1 LHQDHVRLGA
11 RMVDFAGWDMPLH
24 YGSQL
29 DEHRLVR
36 ESVGMFDVS
45 HMQVTDVTG
54 AGGRDFLRRLL
65 ANDVARL
72 ACGQALYSCMLRED
86 GGVIDDLIV
95 YRLNDDD
102 EYRVITNAGTRE
114 KDIAWMRAVAAG
126 FDTVLNVRGDVALV
140 AVQGPLAR
148 DRVHGVLGSEVASI
162 AGALKPFYGAQAGK
176 LFVARTGYTGEDGY
190 EIMLPADDAPAFWRR
205 LHEAGVAPVGLGAR
219 DTLRLEAG
227 MSLYGQEMDETVNP
241 LEAGLGWTVAWE
253 PEDRDF
259 IGRAA
264 LERVRPGTT
273 RTSKGLVL
281 LDKGVLRPHQ
291 KVMLGDRE
299 IGELT
304 SGSFSPVLG
313 RAIGLARIDKDI
325 GGDCTVDVRGRLLA
339 ARIVTPPFVRHGRV
353 RVTLD

>member
-1 LHQDHVRLGA
+1 
-11 RMVDFAGWDMPLH
+11 
-24 YGSQL
+24 
-29 DEHRLVR
+29 
-36 ESVGMFDVS
+36 
-45 HMQVTDVTG
+45 
-54 AGGRDFLRRLL
+54 
-65 ANDVARL
+65 
-72 ACGQALYSCMLRED
+72 
-86 GGVIDDLIV
+86 
-95 YRLNDDD
+95 
-102 EYRVITNAGTRE
+102 
-114 KDIAWMRAVAAG
+114 
-126 FDTVLNVRGDVALV
+126 
-140 AVQGPLAR
+140 
-148 DRVHGVLGSEVASI
+148 
-162 AGALKPFYGAQAGK
+162 
-176 LFVARTGYTGEDGY
+176 
-190 EIMLPADDAPAFWRR
+190 
-205 LHEAGVAPVGLGAR
+205 
-219 DTLRLEAG
+219 

>member
-1 LHQDHVRLGA
+1 
-11 RMVDFAGWDMPLH
+11 MVDFAGWDMPLH

-36 ESVGMFDVS
+36 ESAGMFDVS

-54 AGGRDFLRRLL
+54 AGAEDFLRRLL
-65 ANDVARL
+65 ANDVSRL
-72 ACGQALYSCMLRED
+72 ASGQALYSCMLRED

-95 YRLNDDD
+95 YRLNDRN

-114 KDIAWMRAVAAG
+114 KDLAWMRAVAAG
-126 FDTVLNVRGDVALV
+126 FDAALTVRDDVALI
-140 AVQGPLAR
+140 AVQGPAAR
-148 DRVHGVLGSEVASI
+148 DKVHGVLGADI
-162 AGALKPFYGAQAGK
+162 AGVVETLKPFYAVQAGD
-176 LFVARTGYTGEDGY
+176 LFIARTGYTGEDGY
-190 EIMLPADDAPAFWRR
+190 EIMLPASDAPAFWRS
-205 LHEAGVAPVGLGAR
+205 LHEAGVASVGLGAR

-227 MSLYGQEMDETVNP
+227 MALYGQEMDEAVNP
-241 LEAGLGWTVAWE
+241 LEAGLGWTIAWE
-253 PEDRDF
+253 PEDRNF
-259 IGRAA
+259 IGREA
-264 LERVRPGTT
+264 LEPLRAGTA

-291 KVMLGDRE
+291 KVMFGGRE

-304 SGSFSPVLG
+304 SGSFSPSLG

-325 GGDCTVDVRGRLLA
+325 SGDCMVEVRGRLLA

-353 RVTLD
+353 RVTID